1 MTHAFENCTG
11 LTSISIP
18 SSVTNIE
25 GSAFSGCPN
34 ITSISVDS
42 MNSVY
47 HSSGNCII
55 ETASKKLIMGCGS
68 SVIPNDGSVKIIGSS
83 AFEDCYNLTGIVI
96 PNSITTIGTMAFQGC
111 ENLKFISIPH
121 SVTKIGGGA
130 FRQCYNL
137 RNIVI
142 PNSVVSM
149 GIEVF
154 RNDGM
159 LRLITPD
166 DEPLAEPSTFSNSD
180 REGAMPSDGSD
191 SAAMLSSYDKPIDYL
206 SAIYCEAESKPDGW
220 DEGWNGSNAEVYW
233 GYVTKT
239 IVTGK
244 CGGEGDGSNL
254 TWKLDS
260 NGTLTI
266 TGTGKMGDYLDPQN
280 YMSSNTPW
288 EYFKNSIRN
297 VIIDEGVTSIG
308 SGAFYNYYSM
318 ANVTIP
324 NSVTSIGNYA
334 FAYCYGLTNLTI
346 PDSVT
351 SIGDYAFCGCENLT
365 GITIPDSVTS
375 IGDAAFVGCR
385 RLTGITIPDSVSSI
399 GNGAFTGCQGV
410 EVAPGNRYYHM
421 GGNCLIET
429 GTRKLIIG
437 FNNSVIPADGSVTS
451 IGIDAFAGCDEI
463 TSIVIPNCVTLIG
476 DSAFSGCHNLS
487 SITIPNSVTSIGQGA
502 FNSCENLT
510 GITIPDSVTSIGAYA
525 FSGCQSVEVAAGN
538 RNYHMDG
545 NCLIETGTRK
555 LIAGFNNS
563 VIPDDGS
570 IISIGDG
577 AFSNCQSL
585 ASISIPDSVTSI
597 GRSAFASCQSLE
609 SISIPDS
616 VTSIADGTFLYCQS
630 LKSITIPN
638 SIRSIGSVAF
648 FNSGLT
654 SITIPKSVTSIGER
668 AFSYCPNLTTIYCE
682 VKSKPSGWADNWCDK
697 QNMSGENVN
706 VSWGD
711 AEVVDY
717 IPGDFNEDG
726 VVDMKDAAHFIGWV
740 GAPFLPQFQINQ
752 DFNADFNKD
761 GTIDMKDAAYY
772 IGWVG
777 APFLPQF
784 KIDW

>member
-1 MTHAFENCTG
+1 M
-11 LTSISIP
+11 
-18 SSVTNIE
+18 
-25 GSAFSGCPN
+25 
-34 ITSISVDS
+34 
-42 MNSVY
+42 
-47 HSSGNCII
+47 
-55 ETASKKLIMGCGS
+55 
-68 SVIPNDGSVKIIGSS
+68 
-83 AFEDCYNLTGIVI
+83 
-96 PNSITTIGTMAFQGC
+96 
-111 ENLKFISIPH
+111 
-121 SVTKIGGGA
+121 
-130 FRQCYNL
+130 
-137 RNIVI
+137 
-142 PNSVVSM
+142 
-149 GIEVF
+149 
-154 RNDGM
+154 
-159 LRLITPD
+159 
-166 DEPLAEPSTFSNSD
+166 
-180 REGAMPSDGSD
+180 
-191 SAAMLSSYDKPIDYL
+191 
-206 SAIYCEAESKPDGW
+206 
-220 DEGWNGSNAEVYW
+220 
-233 GYVTKT
+233 
-239 IVTGK
+239 
-244 CGGEGDGSNL
+244 
-254 TWKLDS
+254 
-260 NGTLTI
+260 
-266 TGTGKMGDYLDPQN
+266 
-280 YMSSNTPW
+280 
-288 EYFKNSIRN
+288 
-297 VIIDEGVTSIG
+297 
-308 SGAFYNYYSM
+308 
-318 ANVTIP
+318 
-324 NSVTSIGNYA
+324 
-334 FAYCYGLTNLTI
+334 
-346 PDSVT
+346 
-351 SIGDYAFCGCENLT
+351 
-365 GITIPDSVTS
+365 
-375 IGDAAFVGCR
+375 
-385 RLTGITIPDSVSSI
+385 
-399 GNGAFTGCQGV
+399 
-410 EVAPGNRYYHM
+410 
-421 GGNCLIET
+421 
-429 GTRKLIIG
+429 
-437 FNNSVIPADGSVTS
+437 
-451 IGIDAFAGCDEI
+451 
-463 TSIVIPNCVTLIG
+463 
-476 DSAFSGCHNLS
+476 
-487 SITIPNSVTSIGQGA
+487 
-502 FNSCENLT
+502 T

-630 LKSITIPN
+630 LKSITIQN

-654 SITIPKSVTSIGER
+654 SITIPKSVISIGER